1 MIGQDSKNL
10 SKDQPKQQPDD
21 QPADQPRDQMAGR
34 SADYRR
40 WVRRFHPRPE
50 AAVRLICLP
59 HAGGGAPAYFPTSAA
74 MTSDV
79 EVLAVQYPGRQERR
93 HEPLIDS
100 VDRLAEELFSVLAPD
115 TREGE
120 SYALFGHS
128 MGAMVAYELALRFQD
143 AGRPPL
149 RLFASGRRA
158 PSRYRPEEREAVD
171 DESLMAE
178 LRELSGTDQRL
189 FQRDDLLR
197 ASLPV
202 LRNDYRAADSYVH
215 RPGATL
221 TCPVTVLIGG
231 DDPQVTVDEARSWRD
246 HTTGGS
252 EVLVYAGGHFYLTE
266 HQAQVASVI
275 AQRLTPEPASRG
287 ETR

>member
-1 MIGQDSKNL
+1 MSG
-10 SKDQPKQQPDD
+10 
-21 QPADQPRDQMAGR
+21 
-34 SADYRR
+34 YRQ

-50 AAVRLICLP
+50 AGIRLICLP

-74 MTSDV
+74 MTPAV

-93 HEPLIDS
+93 HEPLIGS
-100 VDRLAEELFSVLAPD
+100 VDGLADELFRVLEPD
-115 TREGE
+115 TGE

-128 MGAMVAYELALRFQD
+128 MGAMVAYELALRFED

-158 PSRYRPEEREAVD
+158 PSRYRPDERQPLD
-171 DESLMAE
+171 DESLLAE
-178 LRELSGTDQRL
+178 LRELSGTDKRL

-197 ASLPV
+197 AALPV
-202 LRNDYRAADSYVH
+202 IRNDYQAADAYVH
-215 RPGATL
+215 SPGATVN
-221 TCPVTVLIGG
+221 CPITVLIG
-231 DDPQVTVDEARSWRD
+231 DEDPHVTVDEARSWRD

-266 HQAQVASVI
+266 HQAQVVSAI
-275 AQRLTPEPASRG
+275 AQRLTPEHASG
-287 ETR
+287 